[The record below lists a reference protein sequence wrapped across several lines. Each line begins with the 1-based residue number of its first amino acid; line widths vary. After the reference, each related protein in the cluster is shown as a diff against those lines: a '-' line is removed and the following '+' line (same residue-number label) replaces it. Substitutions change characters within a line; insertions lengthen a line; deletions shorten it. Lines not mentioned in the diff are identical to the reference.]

1 MIYKNCDSY
10 EYKETGINDSAGFAG
25 SGKTKVQELTKMAV
39 TEKEILSA
47 GTKLIKVVK
56 TINTSFAGIIMTTY
70 FNCLLQTTSQLYTA
84 STILFNREVTALIL
98 LSAASFST
106 ACLMCCRLFWLTCS
120 GHGLST
126 SMKKCAHQLER
137 FKLTKKDEDLDEL
150 QLLKQDMRY
159 YSESPITPESAFSL
173 STSTLLGAYGTIV
186 TYLIVLIQ
194 FKVSEKPIN
203 TPEQEQVANYSISTS
218 NSTRLNNLH

>member
-1 MIYKNCDSY
+1 MN
-10 EYKETGINDSAGFAG
+10 INDSARSEGFAE
-25 SGKTKVQELTKMAV
+25 TNVQDLIDLAT
-39 TEKEILSA
+39 TEKEILSI

-56 TINTSFAGIIMTTY
+56 TMNTSFAGLILVTY

-84 STILFNREVTALIL
+84 STILFNREVKALIL
-98 LSAASFST
+98 LSAASFSV
-106 ACLMCCRLFWLTCS
+106 ACLMCCRLFWLTSS

-126 SMKKCAHQLER
+126 SMKKCAHHLE
-137 FKLTKKDEDLDEL
+137 KLKRTKKDDDWDEI
-150 QLLKQDMRY
+150 QLLKQDLRY
-159 YSESPITPESAFSL
+159 YSESPITPEPAFSL